1 MKHPASPKTEPQ
13 TGIAAARTR
22 LIGMPTAWARLAI
35 AGALLGLLAA
45 AALAQAAPA
54 GGIQVPTVD
63 LRLGTGDRQG
73 DISTSL
79 QILALLTILSV
90 APSILILT
98 TAFTRIVII
107 LSFMRTALGT
117 PTIPPNP
124 VIIGL
129 SMFLTF
135 FVMGP
140 TYREVN
146 DNALQPLIRKEI
158 SFEEAV
164 AAAEKPMR
172 EFMLK
177 NTYSKDLRLFLDI
190 RGEDATRDTV
200 SMLTLIPAFV
210 ISELKTAF
218 IVGFYIFVP
227 FLIIDLVVASGLMS
241 MGMMMLPPTVV
252 SLPAKILVFVLADGW
267 SLLVNTILMGYH

>member
-1 MKHPASPKTEPQ
+1 MEHPASPKTEPR
-13 TGIAAARTR
+13 TGIAAVHAR
-22 LIGMPTAWARLAI
+22 LTAKPVAWVRLAI

-45 AALAQAAPA
+45 AALGQAAPA
-54 GGIQVPTVD
+54 GGIQVPTID
-63 LRLGTGDRQG
+63 LRLGTGGGESDV
-73 DISTSL
+73 SASL

-107 LSFMRTALGT
+107 FSFMRTALGT
-117 PTIPPNP
+117 PTIPPNQ
-124 VIIGL
+124 VIVGL
-129 SMFLTF
+129 SLFLTF

-140 TYREVN
+140 TYREIN
-146 DNALQPLIRKEI
+146 DSALQPMIRKEI

-164 AAAEKPMR
+164 KAAEKPMR

-190 RGEDATRDTV
+190 RGEEATRDTV
-200 SMLTLIPAFV
+200 SMLSLIPAFV